1 MNKNTKYWGLLLFLI
16 IIEVISIS
24 LIKYSIVY
32 NKNYIKYLGIIG
44 FAIVGAL
51 LYYLFTLGDIVIT
64 RAIWDV
70 LSIILLTLIAVTF
83 FNEKLDRYHFI
94 GFIFAIIAL
103 FFVNYSDIKK
113 LM

>member
-1 MNKNTKYWGLLLFLI
+1 MNKNEKYWGLLFLLI

-32 NKNYIKYLGIIG
+32 NEKYMKYIGIIG
-44 FAIVGAL
+44 FATVGAL
-51 LYYLFTLGDIVIT
+51 LYYLFSLGDIVIT

-103 FFVNYSDIKK
+103 FFVNYNDIKK
-113 LM
+113 IM